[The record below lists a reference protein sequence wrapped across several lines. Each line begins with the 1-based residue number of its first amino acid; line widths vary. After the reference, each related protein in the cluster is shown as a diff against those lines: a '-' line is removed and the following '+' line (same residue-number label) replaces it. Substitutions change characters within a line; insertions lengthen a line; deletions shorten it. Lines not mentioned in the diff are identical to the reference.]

1 VIEADIII
9 VGAGPAGS
17 TAALNLA
24 PTRRVVMIERQP
36 DIPPRIGESLVPAA
50 RRLLTDMGLWPSF
63 EAEPHAPYYGNRSVW
78 GSNEPVD
85 SDFLRDP
92 DGHGWHLDRAR
103 FDAWLRVIAV
113 GRGARLFAPAQVTN
127 LERTG
132 ETWRLSL
139 ATAAGQVGISAR
151 FLIDAGG
158 RAAPL
163 ARQLGARRRRHDRLA
178 CGWVHGRSSGGNGL
192 TFIEA
197 VEDGWWY
204 SAPLPNHRRV
214 LAFHTDANLA
224 AAATARN
231 RDAML
236 RHATSAPHLH
246 ELLSSVKFTPDQHS
260 GFTAAH
266 SAHLTPCT
274 GEGWLATGDAALSFD
289 PLSSQGLFNALYTGL
304 AAAETTESHLSNA
317 ADALPDYA
325 RAIADIRSAYAERLA
340 FWYGTETRWRG
351 HPFWRSRL
359 QAAHEDARAPQ
370 AFHF

>member
-1 VIEADIII
+1 MIEADVII

-24 PTRRVVMIERQP
+24 PTRRVVMVERRP
-36 DIPPRIGESLVPAA
+36 NIPPRIGESLVPAA

-63 EAEPHAPYYGNRSVW
+63 EAEPHARCYGNRSVW
-78 GSNEPVD
+78 GSDEPVE

-113 GRGARLFAPAQVTN
+113 SRGARLLAPAQIAK
-127 LERTG
+127 LERSG
-132 ETWRLSL
+132 ENWRLSL
-139 ATAAGQVGISAR
+139 ATATGPVGVTAR

-178 CGWVHGRSSGGNGL
+178 CGWIHGRSFGGNGL

-204 SAPLPNHRRV
+204 SAPLPNKRRV

-224 AAATARN
+224 SAGIARDH
-231 RDAML
+231 DAML
-236 RHATSAPHLH
+236 RHMTSATHLR
-246 ELLSSVKFTPDQHS
+246 ELLSSVKFTPDQRS

-266 SAHLTPCT
+266 SAHLAPCT
-274 GEGWLATGDAALSFD
+274 GEGWLAAGDAALSFD

-304 AAAETTESHLSNA
+304 AAAETADRYLSNGV
-317 ADALPDYA
+317 DTLPGYEG
-325 RAIADIRSAYAERLA
+325 AIADIWHAYAERLA
-340 FWYGTETRWRG
+340 FWYSTETRWRDR
-351 HPFWRSRL
+351 PFWRRRL
-359 QAAHEDARAPQ
+359 KAVP
-370 AFHF
+370 

>member
-1 VIEADIII
+1 MIEADVII

-24 PTRRVVMIERQP
+24 PTRRVVMIERRP

-50 RRLLTDMGLWPSF
+50 RRLFTDMGLWPSF
-63 EAEPHAPYYGNRSVW
+63 EAEPHAHCYGNRSIW
-78 GSNEPVD
+78 GSNEPVE

-113 GRGARLFAPAQVTN
+113 SRGTQLFAPARVAN
-127 LERTG
+127 LERSG

-139 ATAAGQVGISAR
+139 ATATGLVGITAR

-178 CGWVHGRSSGGNGL
+178 CGWIHGRSFGGNGL

-204 SAPLPNHRRV
+204 SAPLPNKRRV

-224 AAATARN
+224 SAGIARDH
-231 RDAML
+231 DAML
-236 RHATSAPHLH
+236 RHMTSATHLR
-246 ELLSSVKFTPDQHS
+246 ELLSSVKFTPDQRS

-266 SAHLTPCT
+266 SAHLAPCT

-304 AAAETTESHLSNA
+304 AAAETTEGYLSKA
-317 ADALPDYA
+317 ADILPDYE
-325 RAIADIRSAYAERLA
+325 RAIADIWYAYAERLA
-340 FWYGTETRWRG
+340 FWYGTETRWGDR
-351 HPFWRSRL
+351 PFWRRRL
-359 QAAHEDARAPQ
+359 KAAS
-370 AFHF
+370 

>member
-1 VIEADIII
+1 VIEADVIII
-9 VGAGPAGS
+9 GAGPAGS

-24 PTRRVVMIERQP
+24 PTRRVVMIERRP

-50 RRLLTDMGLWPSF
+50 RRLFTDMGLWPSF
-63 EAEPHAPYYGNRSVW
+63 EAEPHAHCHGNRSVW
-78 GSNEPVD
+78 GSDEPVD
-85 SDFLRDP
+85 SDFIRDP

-113 GRGARLFAPAQVTN
+113 TRGAQLFAPAQVVH
-127 LERTG
+127 LEQTG
-132 ETWRLSL
+132 EGWRVSL
-139 ATAAGQVGISAR
+139 TTATGQVVIAAR

-163 ARQLGARRRRHDRLA
+163 ARQFGARRRRHDRLA
-178 CGWVHGRSSGGNGL
+178 CGWIHGWSFGGNGL
-192 TFIEA
+192 THIEA

-204 SAPLPNHRRV
+204 SAPLPNNRRV

-224 AAATARN
+224 SAGIARN

-236 RHATSAPHLH
+236 RHATSTTHLR
-246 ELLSSVKFTPDQHS
+246 ELLCSVKFTPDQRS
-260 GFTAAH
+260 GLTAAH

-304 AAAETTESHLSNA
+304 AAAETTENSLSNA
-317 ADALPDYA
+317 ANALSDYE
-325 RAIADIRSAYAERLA
+325 RAISAIRYAYAERLA
-340 FWYGTETRWRG
+340 FWYGTETRWRDR
-351 HPFWRSRL
+351 PFWCRRIK
-359 QAAHEDARAPQ
+359 AAHENASAP
-370 AFHF
+370 